1 MAANG
6 YTVEDM
12 LLPSG
17 AVTLGASETDTA
29 VTKVFKL
36 SGEDSKFLLIRLDT
50 SSVTVTN
57 AVTANLQH
65 SWDGGTTWEDLGS
78 GSQVS
83 IAGNA
88 SYQIEHDYA
97 ASNTSLAWPL
107 ARVVVTTGV
116 GDAATVDAVYVSRR
130 L

>member
-1 MAANG
+1 MLKKGAAQ
-6 YTVEDM
+6 
-12 LLPSG
+12 
-17 AVTLGASETDTA
+17 TLGASETDTV
-29 VTKVFKL
+29 VTKDFRL

-50 SSVTVTN
+50 SSVTVAT

-83 IAGNA
+83 ITGND

-97 ASNTSLAWPL
+97 AANTSLAWPL
-107 ARVVVTTGV
+107 ARVVVSTGS

>member
-1 MAANG
+1 MANG
-6 YTVEDM
+6 YTVDNV
-12 LLPSG
+12 LLRGS
-17 AVTLGASETDTA
+17 AVTLGASETDT
-29 VTKVFKL
+29 VVSNSFNL
-36 SGEDSKFLLIRLDT
+36 SGEDSKFFLVRLDT

-83 IAGNA
+83 ITGNN

-107 ARVVVTTGV
+107 ARIVVTTGV
-116 GDAATVDAVYVSRR
+116 SDACTVDAVYISRR